1 MKASQT
7 NIIENQVSK
16 FRQFIGVS
24 DTEAINLKSLL
35 LKHRVLTIY
44 RPLSESFC
52 GMSLRSGDKRFMLI
66 NSNNPIGRQH
76 FTIAHELYHLYVEE
90 NPQPHVCWLNGTKDE
105 SEKYADYFAQIF
117 LMPSNGVRQL
127 VPYEELL
134 NGIISVATVL
144 KIEHYFS
151 VSHQAAVNR
160 MADLKLIT
168 RDQRNYLLSLPVTK
182 TAREFGYDVK
192 LYNSGNQGL
201 VIGDFGEKAKNLF
214 DAEKI
219 SEGHYIELMNKIGID
234 DWKD

>member
-1 MKASQT
+1 MKASQS

-16 FRQFIGVS
+16 FRQLIGIS
-24 DTEAINLKSLL
+24 DTEAVNLNSLL
-35 LKHRVLTIY
+35 LKYNVLAMY
-44 RPLSESFC
+44 RPLSERFC

-76 FTIAHELYHLYVEE
+76 FTIAHELYHLFIEE
-90 NPQPHVCWLNGTKDE
+90 NPQPHICWLKDTKDE
-105 SEKYADYFAQIF
+105 SEKNADYFAQIF

-127 VPYEELL
+127 VPYNELL
-134 NGIISVATVL
+134 NGVISVATVL

-160 MADLKLIT
+160 MSDLKLIN
-168 RDQRNYLLSLPVTK
+168 REQRNYLLELTVTK
-182 TAREFGYDVK
+182 TAREFGYDIG
-192 LYNSGNQGL
+192 LYHPGNNGL

-214 DAEKI
+214 DSGKI
-219 SEGHYIELMNKIGID
+219 SKGHYIELMNKIGVD

>member
-1 MKASQT
+1 MKASQS

-16 FRQFIGVS
+16 YRQSIGVS
-24 DTEAINLKSLL
+24 DTEAVNLNSLL
-35 LKHRVLTIY
+35 LKYNVLTIY

-66 NSNNPIGRQH
+66 NSNNSIGRQH
-76 FTIAHELYHLYVEE
+76 FTIAHELYHLFIEKK
-90 NPQPHVCWLNGTKDE
+90 PQPHICWLNGTKDD
-105 SEKYADYFAQIF
+105 SEKYADCFAQIF

-127 VPYEELL
+127 IPDEELL
-134 NGIISVATVL
+134 DGIISVATVL

-151 VSHQAAVNR
+151 VSHRAAVNR
-160 MADLKLIT
+160 LSDLKLISK
-168 RDQRNYLLSLPVTK
+168 DQRNFLLSLPVKK
-182 TAREFGYDVK
+182 TAREFGYNTS
-192 LYNSGNQGL
+192 LYDSSNEGL

-234 DWKD
+234 GSED

>member
-1 MKASQT
+1 MKTTQS

-16 FRQFIGVS
+16 FRQSIGVS
-24 DTEAINLKSLL
+24 DTEAINLNSIL
-35 LKHRVLTIY
+35 LKYNVLTIY

-76 FTIAHELYHLYVEE
+76 FTIAHELYHLFIEDT
-90 NPQPHVCWLNGTKDE
+90 PQPHICWLNGIKDD
-105 SEKYADYFAQIF
+105 SEKNADFFAQVF

-127 VPYEELL
+127 IPDDELL
-134 NGIISVATVL
+134 NDTISVATVL

-160 MADLKLIT
+160 LSDLKLIN
-168 RDQRNYLLSLPVTK
+168 RDRRNYLLGLPVKK
-182 TAREFGYDVK
+182 TAREFGYNTR
-192 LYNSGNQGL
+192 LYVSGNEDL

-214 DAEKI
+214 DTDKI
-219 SEGHYIELMNKIGID
+219 SAGHYMELMNKIGID
-234 DWKD
+234 GWED

>member
-1 MKASQT
+1 MKASQS

-16 FRQFIGVS
+16 YRQSIGVS
-24 DTEAINLKSLL
+24 DTEAVNLNSLL
-35 LKHRVLTIY
+35 LKYNVLTIY

-66 NSNNPIGRQH
+66 NSNNSIGRQH
-76 FTIAHELYHLYVEE
+76 FTIAHELYHLFIEE
-90 NPQPHVCWLNGTKDE
+90 NPQPHICWLNGTKDD
-105 SEKYADYFAQIF
+105 SEKYADCFAQIF

-127 VPYEELL
+127 IPDDEFL
-134 NGIISVATVL
+134 NSIISVATVL

-151 VSHQAAVNR
+151 VSHRAAVNR
-160 MADLKLIT
+160 LSDLKLISK
-168 RDQRNYLLSLPVTK
+168 DQRNFLLSLPVKK
-182 TAREFGYDVK
+182 TAREFGYNTS
-192 LYNSGNQGL
+192 LYDSSNEGL

-234 DWKD
+234 GSED

>member
-1 MKASQT
+1 MKTSQL

-16 FRQFIGVS
+16 FRQLIGVS
-24 DTEAINLKSLL
+24 DTEAVNLNSLL
-35 LKHRVLTIY
+35 LKYNVLTIY

-52 GMSLRSGDKRFMLI
+52 GMSLKSGEKRFMLI

-76 FTIAHELYHLYVEE
+76 FTIAHELYHLFIED
-90 NPQPHVCWLNGTKDE
+90 NPRPHICWLNSAKDD

-117 LMPSNGVRQL
+117 LMPSNGVKQL
-127 VPYEELL
+127 IPNEEFL
-134 NGIISVATVL
+134 NGIISVGTAL

-160 MADLKLIT
+160 LSDLKLIN
-168 RDQRNYLLSLPVTK
+168 RDQRNYLLSLSVKK
-182 TAREFGYDVK
+182 TAREFGYNTS
-192 LYNSGNQGL
+192 LYDSGNKGL

-219 SEGHYIELMNKIGID
+219 SAGHYIELMNKIGID
-234 DWKD
+234 GCED

>member
-1 MKASQT
+1 MKASQS

-16 FRQFIGVS
+16 FRQSIGVS
-24 DTEAINLKSLL
+24 DTEAVNLNSLL
-35 LKHRVLTIY
+35 LKYNVLAIY
-44 RPLSESFC
+44 RPLSERFC

-76 FTIAHELYHLYVEE
+76 FTIAHELYHLFIED
-90 NPQPHVCWLNGTKDE
+90 NPQPHICWLNGTKDD

-127 VPYEELL
+127 IPDDELL
-134 NGIISVATVL
+134 NGTISVATVL

-160 MADLKLIT
+160 LSDLKFLS
-168 RDQRNYLLSLPVTK
+168 RDQRIYLLSLSVQK
-182 TAREFGYDVK
+182 TAREFGYNTS
-192 LYNSGNQGL
+192 LYVAGNEGL

-219 SEGHYIELMNKIGID
+219 STGHYIELMNKIGID
-234 DWKD
+234 GFED

>member
-1 MKASQT
+1 MKASQS

-16 FRQFIGVS
+16 FRQSIGVS
-24 DTEAINLKSLL
+24 DTEAVNLNSLL
-35 LKHRVLTIY
+35 LKYNVLAIY
-44 RPLSESFC
+44 RPLSERFC

-76 FTIAHELYHLYVEE
+76 FTIAHELYHLFIED
-90 NPQPHVCWLNGTKDE
+90 NPQPHICWLNGTKDD

-127 VPYEELL
+127 IPDDELL
-134 NGIISVATVL
+134 NGTISVATVL

-160 MADLKLIT
+160 LSDLKFLS
-168 RDQRNYLLSLPVTK
+168 RDQRIYLLSLSVQK
-182 TAREFGYDVK
+182 TAREFGYNTS
-192 LYNSGNQGL
+192 LYVSGNEGL

-219 SEGHYIELMNKIGID
+219 STGHYIELMNKIGID
-234 DWKD
+234 GFED